1 MKIILRDYHLF
12 VKFFSKRNLLE
23 DKKITDI
30 IGA

>member
-1 MKIILRDYHLF
+1 MEIIGGDYRIF

-30 IGA
+30 IEV